1 MGGTQND
8 KKISIDYANVMS
20 VGEVIIVQNRILS
33 ELKKKKQN

>member
-1 MGGTQND
+1 METQND